1 MEYLLYFWFNIDFS
15 SCTFY
20 VYGIVLCDV
29 TVDPCNIT
37 IIKFS
42 STAAVIWLNW
52 HIYKRSIMLWGK
64 YEVSKWI
71 HCWVIELD
79 GSTKKCYSCAISP
92 IFEQGKR
99 KNLQSRCRPGS
110 GFGSFPLWH
119 YKCFMNE
126 NKGSD
131 EKENVFISFFFFVLS
146 LSLSFRVRWKCM
158 QCCRIHSLFRKR
170 LSTMCY

>member
-15 SCTFY
+15 SCSFY

-64 YEVSKWI
+64 YEVSK
-71 HCWVIELD
+71 
-79 GSTKKCYSCAISP
+79 
-92 IFEQGKR
+92 
-99 KNLQSRCRPGS
+99 
-110 GFGSFPLWH
+110 
-119 YKCFMNE
+119 
-126 NKGSD
+126 
-131 EKENVFISFFFFVLS
+131 
-146 LSLSFRVRWKCM
+146 
-158 QCCRIHSLFRKR
+158 
-170 LSTMCY
+170 